1 MNTQNHIAIYVDD
14 TVNKNNLIEQILH
27 KHLLQP
33 FIHINNC
40 NTAVFSKQIL
50 DSFIDEEL
58 KHDHYILNGSEQ
70 RNLITYSDGEKK
82 KRLLQYIFS
91 QKSNCVIL
99 ENVFD
104 YLDIDTQEKLAHQ
117 LAEKKDTITFI
128 QIVNRKSDIL
138 DFIDVVLSFNE
149 NNQLIQINKTE
160 AIAFQWNQHIAI
172 PAPLKHYENIVN
184 PLIQLNNVSVYY
196 EERCI
201 LNNINWQ
208 INKGEFWQLK
218 GPNGS
223 GKSTILSMITGDN
236 PKAYNQNLILFGRK
250 KGTGES
256 VWEIKSKIGYLN
268 ASMTHYFERRDNI
281 ENMVISGLNDSIGL
295 YIKPT
300 EVQIQLAHEWLQLIG
315 LYEQRKK
322 VFVDLSAGKQR
333 LVMIARAMIKH
344 PPLLILDEPTTGL
357 DDHDAMVFTTLV
369 NKIAAE
375 TNTAIIYVSHRK
387 EIGLAPDFIYELLPS
402 ENGSAGCVL
411 NHKGTTTQRFTTL

>member
-1 MNTQNHIAIYVDD
+1 MQTSNHIAIYVDD
-14 TVNKNNLIEQILH
+14 KLNKNDLIQQILH
-27 KHLLQP
+27 KNLLHP
-33 FIHINNC
+33 FIDISNYD
-40 NTAVFSKQIL
+40 TAVFSKQTL
-50 DSFIDEEL
+50 DAFIDEEL
-58 KHDHYILNGSEQ
+58 RHDHYILNKSEQ

-82 KRLLQYIFS
+82 KQLLQHIFS
-91 QKSNCVIL
+91 QESNCVIL

-104 YLDIDTQEKLAHQ
+104 YLDIDTQQKLTNQ
-117 LAEKKDTITFI
+117 LTEKKDSITFI
-128 QIVNRKSDIL
+128 QIVNRKSDIVA
-138 DFIDVVLSFNE
+138 FIDVVLSFTE
-149 NNQLIQINKTE
+149 NNQLVQINKAEKST
-160 AIAFQWNQHIAI
+160 FQWNQHIAI
-172 PAPLKHYENIVN
+172 PAPLKNYENIVN
-184 PLIQLNNVSVYY
+184 PIIQLNNVSVHY

-223 GKSTILSMITGDN
+223 GKSTLLSMITGDN
-236 PKAYNQNLILFGRK
+236 PKAYNQNMVLFGRK
-250 KGTGES
+250 KGSGES

-268 ASMTHYFERRDNI
+268 ASMTHYFERRDTI

-300 EVQIQLAHEWLQLIG
+300 EVQTQLADEWLQLIG

-322 VFVDLSAGKQR
+322 IFVDLSAGQQR

-344 PPLLILDEPTTGL
+344 PPLLILDESTTGL
-357 DDHDAMVFTTLV
+357 DDHDARVFTTLV

-387 EIGLAPDFIYELLPS
+387 ENGLTPDFVYELLPK
-402 ENGSAGCVL
+402 EDGSIGKIV
-411 NHKGTTTQRFTTL
+411 NH